1 MLIAPTATGRAI
13 LCDARLRAYRCAF
26 ATMGGVILILSGLD
40 MLNAYFFWVPTL
52 AG

>member
-1 MLIAPTATGRAI
+1 VAVGAI
-13 LCDARLRAYRCAF
+13 SIGWLENLRGLDPYRRAF
-26 ATMGGVILILSGLD
+26 ATMGGAILILSGLD